1 MDDLGARFWLMLVG
15 VTLAGA
21 LGVFLI
27 FVFIGWAWYA
37 WGLFGLLL
45 FLAVVFGAWGWIV
58 DRREAKRR
66 SRLAA

>member
-1 MDDLGARFWLMLVG
+1 MDLGARFWLTIIG
-15 VTLAGA
+15 VTLAAA
-21 LGVFLI
+21 LGGFLI
-27 FVFIGWAWYA
+27 FAIIGWAWYA

-45 FLAVVFGAWGWIV
+45 FLGVVFVGIGWIV